1 MGIDVLVTLQD
12 LKCIKEDRGSDGSQ
26 PYLWPGFVAINT
38 STAKVNVLAGWAPSL
53 ARIVLSNGMHS
64 GDTASIPSTVGVVG
78 RRFDDDVN
86 QYKLILIA
94 VLWEKRDLSDD
105 SMLAGFNVYSD
116 ALQSAIENNLG
127 GLASTD
133 PNVNQKAIDAVK
145 SSVHDQVYNAIE
157 NSLTDPE
164 KAEIKLGILVPD
176 SVIDNSSTVFSTV
189 TNQSFTVSLGDN
201 NSNSYV
207 IDAVMQLKPVLCEA
221 EQNQVNQDTV
231 VVNQLKAQLAEMKKE
246 FAQAPP
252 AEKPGILEDI
262 KEFTK
267 DELTPAEAKLT
278 KDTKALNACR
288 AASGVAA
295 QVGVNVAG

>member
-26 PYLWPGFVAINT
+26 PYLWPAFVAINT
-38 STAKVNVLAGWAPSL
+38 STAKVNVLAAWAPSL

-78 RRFDDDVN
+78 RRFDDDIN
-86 QYKLILIA
+86 QYKMILIA

-105 SMLAGFNVYSD
+105 SILAGFNVYSD
-116 ALQSAIENNLG
+116 ALKSAIENNLG

-164 KAEIKLGILVPD
+164 KVEIKLGILVPD
-176 SVIDNSSTVFSTV
+176 SVIDNSSTVFSTLS
-189 TNQSFTVSLGDN
+189 NQSFTVSLGDN
-201 NSNSYV
+201 KSNSYV
-207 IDAVMQLKPVLCEA
+207 IDVVMQLKPVLCEA

-246 FAQAPP
+246 LAQAP
-252 AEKPGILEDI
+252 ASEKPGILQDI
-262 KEFTK
+262 REFTK

-278 KDTKALNACR
+278 KDTKALNTCR
-288 AASGVAA
+288 AASGVATQA
-295 QVGVNVAG
+295 GVNVTG